1 MVWIFVL
8 SSAVLLL
15 VSGKLKRCLFSYKV
29 LYSHKF
35 LECFNY
41 LLSFF
46 LLTKASPIK
55 EKDDH
60 KEIHGL
66 NHQNL
71 VLTIDSKQNQPNPK
85 HDTLEMS
92 ERRSLTDRR
101 SKDIFDTKSRSKK
114 MTKNNLMHNNVL
126 QNSEGKFVREP
137 LLALIPIRN
146 RRLWRRRNFQVY
158 NTIPDSSYHFDSY
171 VIDPMYYFWGIGK

>member
-1 MVWIFVL
+1 M
-8 SSAVLLL
+8 
-15 VSGKLKRCLFSYKV
+15 LFSYKV

-46 LLTKASPIK
+46 YLTIASPIK

-60 KEIHGL
+60 KEIHEL

-71 VLTIDSKQNQPNPK
+71 VLTIDSKQNQPIPK
-85 HDTLEMS
+85 HETLEMS

-126 QNSEGKFVREP
+126 KNSEGKVVREP
-137 LLALIPIRN
+137 LLALIPVRN